1 MADLTRRQLV
11 ARGVSGGGAVLLTG
25 SPFLAAAARRDARR
39 DKLIRGGR
47 FLHGVAAGAPATN
60 GAILWTRLT
69 GLERGGRIGYE
80 VAADRAFRRVLVSGR
95 TVADSKVDYAAELA
109 LRSRRLKPG
118 EDYWYR
124 FFTRD
129 RSSRPGRFRTA
140 LPPDSRDPVRIGF
153 FSCQKWHQ
161 GYYTAHRGLA
171 KEEDLDVVVALGDY
185 IYEEP
190 AETRLVEERQDNTG
204 ALKDGDVQSLP
215 EYRQKYRL
223 YQSDPDLQIMHS
235 RHAVIPIW
243 DDHEA
248 EDDYAGENEGDPLRE
263 RRVAFEERKRA
274 GYRAFFE
281 SLPIRPRRDD
291 PLRIYGSRR
300 IGQAELFT
308 LDTRQYRDALACP
321 SVTPCPQGE
330 APGRSILGDAQREW
344 LKGALAGSGAAW
356 KVIAN
361 QVMMMTLDVP
371 TGVPI
376 NADQW
381 DGYAAERRELLEH
394 ALAQGVQDIAVI
406 TGDIHTFFAGTV
418 TTTGDAAGRP
428 AATEF
433 VGGSITSTGIAEDL
447 EKRGIPRNTE
457 GGQESGL
464 RGMNPHIT
472 YAEVSAKGYGVLEA
486 KQDELLVTFRTPET
500 VLEPKSKVNTLARFR
515 VAPGGTDVEVL

>member
-1 MADLTRRQLV
+1 MADLTRRELV
-11 ARGVSGGGAVLLTG
+11 AGGLSGAGAVLLTG
-25 SPFLAAAARRDARR
+25 SPFLAAAARRDIRR
-39 DKLIRGGR
+39 DTLVRGAR
-47 FLHGVAAGAPATN
+47 FRHGIASGAPTTD
-60 GAILWTRLT
+60 GAIIWTRLS
-69 GLERGGRIGYE
+69 GLERAGRIGYE
-80 VAADRAFRRVLVSGR
+80 VAADRGFERVLIRGR
-95 TVADSKVDYAAELA
+95 TFAYPKIDYAAEKILH
-109 LRSRRLKPG
+109 STRLKPG
-118 EDYWYR
+118 EEYWYR

-140 LPPDSRDPVRIGF
+140 LPPDSAEPVRIGF
-153 FSCQKWHQ
+153 FSCQKWHH

-171 KEEDLDVVVALGDY
+171 EEEDLDAVVALGDY

-190 AETRLVEERQDNTG
+190 AENPKVEERKDNTG

-215 EYRQKYRL
+215 EYREKYRL
-223 YQSDPDLQIMHS
+223 YQTDPDLKAMHAA
-235 RHAVIPIW
+235 HAVIPIW

-248 EDDYAGENEGDPLRE
+248 EDDYAGKHEGDPLRE
-263 RRVAFEERKRA
+263 RRVSFEERKRA

-291 PLRIYGSRR
+291 PLRIYGTRR
-300 IGQAELFT
+300 IGQTELFM

-330 APGRSILGDAQREW
+330 EPGRSILGAAQREW
-344 LKGALAGSGAAW
+344 LKSALVGSDASW

-381 DGYAAERRELLEH
+381 DGYASERRELMEH
-394 ALAQGVQDIAVI
+394 TLANGVSDITVL

-418 TTTGDAAGRP
+418 TTTGDAAGQA

-447 EKRGIPRNTE
+447 EKRGLPRDTE
-457 GGQESGL
+457 GGQEAGL

-472 YAEVSAKGYGVLEA
+472 YAQLSAKGYGVLEA
-486 KQDELLVTFRTPET
+486 RADELLVTYRSPGT
-500 VLEPKSKVNTLARFR
+500 VLEPKSKMNTLARFR
-515 VAPGGTDVEVL
+515 VARGSTDVEVL

>member
-1 MADLTRRQLV
+1 MDLTRRQLV
-11 ARGVSGGGAVLLTG
+11 TRGVSGSAVLLTG
-25 SPFLAAAARRDARR
+25 SPFLAAAARRDARL

-69 GLERGGRIGYE
+69 GLERTGRIGYE
-80 VAADRAFRRVLVSGR
+80 VAADHAFRRVLVRGR
-95 TVADSKVDYAAELA
+95 TFANSKSDYAAELA
-109 LRSRRLKPG
+109 VRSSRLKPG
-118 EDYWYR
+118 QDYWYR

-129 RSSRPGRFRTA
+129 SLSRPGRFRTA

-153 FSCQKWHQ
+153 FSCQKWQQ
-161 GYYTAHRGLA
+161 GYYTAHLGLA
-171 KEEDLDVVVALGDY
+171 KENDLDVVVALGDY

-190 AETRLVEERQDNTG
+190 VENRLVPERTDTTG
-204 ALKDGDVQSLP
+204 ALRDGDVQSLP

-223 YQSDPDLQIMHS
+223 YQSDTDLKAMHS

-248 EDDYAGENEGDPLRE
+248 EDDYAGENEGDPRRE
-263 RRVAFEERKRA
+263 RRVSFEERKRA

-281 SLPIRPRRDD
+281 SLPVRPPRDD
-291 PLRIYGSRR
+291 PFRIYGSRR
-300 IGQAELFT
+300 IGQAELFM

-330 APGRSILGDAQREW
+330 APGRSILGGAQREW
-344 LKGALAGSGAAW
+344 LKGALAGSGASW

-394 ALAQGVQDIAVI
+394 ALSRGVKDIAVI

-418 TTTGDAAGRP
+418 TTTGDAAGQP
-428 AATEF
+428 AGTEF

-447 EKRGIPRNTE
+447 EKRGLPRNTE
-457 GGQESGL
+457 GGQEGGL
-464 RGMNPHIT
+464 RGMNPHIA
-472 YAEVSAKGYGVLEA
+472 YAELSAKGYGVLEA
-486 KQDELLVTFRTPET
+486 RQDELLVTYRAPET
-500 VLEPKSKVNTLARFR
+500 VLQPKSKVNTLARFR
-515 VAPGGTDVEVL
+515 VARGSTDVEVL

>member
-1 MADLTRRQLV
+1 MPELTRRQVIGAGLT
-11 ARGVSGGGAVLLTG
+11 GGGAVLLSG

-39 DKLIRGGR
+39 RRLVRGAR
-47 FLHGVAAGAPATN
+47 FAHGVASGAPVTD
-60 GAILWTRLT
+60 GALLWTRLT
-69 GLERGGRIGYE
+69 GLERGGHVGFE
-80 VAADRAFRRVLVSGR
+80 VARDRGFSRVVERGR
-95 TVADSKVDYAAELA
+95 A
-109 LRSRRLKPG
+109 LSSPKRDFAVKEAIRSSRLKPG
-118 EDYWYR
+118 EEYWYR

-140 LPPDSRDPVRIGF
+140 LPPDSREPVRIGF
-153 FSCQKWHQ
+153 FSCQKWHH
-161 GYYTAHRGLA
+161 GYYTAHGGLA
-171 KEEDLDVVVALGDY
+171 DEDDLDLVVSLGDY

-190 AETRLVEERQDNTG
+190 AENPKVAERRDRTG
-204 ALKDGDVQSLP
+204 ALRDGDVQTLA

-223 YQSDPDLQIMHS
+223 YQSDRHLQAMHA
-235 RHAVIPIW
+235 RHPVVAIW

-248 EDDYAGENEGDPLRE
+248 EDDYAGEHEGDPLRP
-263 RRVAFEERKRA
+263 RRVSFEERKRA
-274 GYRAFFE
+274 GYLSFFE
-281 SLPIRPRRDD
+281 SLPVPRRRAD
-291 PLRIYGSRR
+291 PFRIYGTRR
-300 IGQAELFT
+300 IGQAELFM

-344 LKGALAGSGAAW
+344 LKRRLAATDAPW

-381 DGYAAERRELLEH
+381 DGYAAERRELMEH
-394 ALAQGVQDIAVI
+394 VLAAGVEDVTVV

-418 TTTGDAAGRP
+418 TTTGDATGTA

-447 EKRGIPRNTE
+447 ERRGLPRDTE
-457 GGQESGL
+457 GGQERGL

-472 YAEVSAKGYGVLEA
+472 YAQLSAKGYGVLEA
-486 KQDELLVTFRTPET
+486 RADELLVTYRSPET
-500 VLEPKSKVNTLARFR
+500 VLEPRSVIKTLARFR
-515 VAPGGTDVEVL
+515 VARGSTEVEVL